1 MSHLIAPSILSS
13 DFANLQAES
22 EMLNNSEADWFH
34 IDVMDGV
41 FVPNLTFGMPVIKA
55 IKKHSN
61 KTFDVH
67 LMIVE
72 PDKFIKAFKA
82 AGADILTV
90 HYEACNHLHRTIQA
104 IKAEGMKAGVAL
116 NPHTNINVLEDIITD
131 LDLVL
136 ISVNPGFGGQSFIEN
151 TYKKVKALKEMIV
164 RYGSTALIE
173 IDGGVTSK
181 NARLLI
187 DAGADVLVAGSFVFN
202 SENPINTINLNKK
215 AWHCSLPC
223 LW

>member
-72 PDKFIKAFKA
+72 PDKFIKDFKA

-90 HYEACNHLHRTIQA
+90 HYEACTHLHRTIQA

-136 ISVNPGFGGQSFIEN
+136 IMSVNPGFGGQSFIEN

-164 RYGSTALIE
+164 RSGSTALIE

-181 NARLLI
+181 NARQLI
-187 DAGADVLVAGSFVFN
+187 DAGADALVAGSFVFN
-202 SENPINTINLNKK
+202 SENPINTIKELKNI
-215 AWHCSLPC
+215 
-223 LW
+223 